1 MAKFCGK
8 GFLLL
13 KGNEDGPPETFTQVG
28 AMISTGLS
36 IGKEQVDITTKDDSD
51 FRQLLAACGTK
62 TVSISLSGVFSD
74 EVKLNEIQA
83 EVLTGVHKKYQI
95 VSDRGDAFEA
105 LFEIASFERA
115 GEKPAA
121 ETYSITLES
130 AGDVVYTPAP

>member
-13 KGNEDGPPETFTQVG
+13 KGNADGPPETFTQVG
-28 AMISTGLS
+28 AMISTGMS
-36 IGKEQVDITTKDDSD
+36 IGKEQVDITSKDDSD
-51 FRQLLAACGTK
+51 FRQLLENCGTK
-62 TVSISLSGVFSD
+62 TVSISLSGLFSD
-74 EVKLNEIQA
+74 EVKLNEMQA
-83 EVLTGVHKKYQI
+83 EVLDGTHSNYQI
-95 VSDRGDAFEA
+95 VSDRGDSFEA
-105 LFEIASFERA
+105 SFEIASMERT